1 MDIDLSLLHS
11 KTTEEIDIT
20 NTYTIPKEYYESTS
34 VEKIENI
41 KVTGKVYMA
50 SSIDDADEE
59 EDYIKAKIE
68 GNIILTDSISLEPV
82 SYPISIDFDDIL
94 EQNCKKDENTL
105 DIFQFL
111 WENIV
116 LEVPLRFTKVSDL
129 SKFHGDGWKLVSEDD
144 LRKGNNPFSDLL
156 KDFEEEWYN
165 DEVRYSNVCCSFP

>member
-1 MDIDLSLLHS
+1 MIQMRVMGIAIDTRTGNPIVVLNDMENRKALPIWIGSAEAS
-11 KTTEEIDIT
+11 SIIR
-20 NTYTIPKEYYESTS
+20 
-34 VEKIENI
+34 KIENI

-68 GNIILTDSISLEPV
+68 GDIILTDSISLEPV

-116 LEVPLRFTKVSDL
+116 LEIPLQFTKVKDL
-129 SKFHGDGWKLVSEDD
+129 SKFHGDGWKLVSEDE
-144 LRKGNNPFSDLL
+144 LNKSNNPFSDLL
-156 KDFEEEWYN
+156 KDFEEE
-165 DEVRYSNVCCSFP
+165 

>member
-59 EDYIKAKIE
+59 EGYIKAKIE
-68 GNIILTDSISLEPV
+68 GDIILTDSISLEPV

-116 LEVPLRFTKVSDL
+116 LEIPLQFTKVKDL
-129 SKFHGDGWKLVSEDD
+129 SKFHGDGWKLVSEDE
-144 LRKGNNPFSDLL
+144 LTTRNNPFSDLL
-156 KDFEEEWYN
+156 KDFEEEW
-165 DEVRYSNVCCSFP
+165 

>member
-68 GNIILTDSISLEPV
+68 GDIILTYSISLEPV

-116 LEVPLRFTKVSDL
+116 LEIPLQFTKVKDL
-129 SKFHGDGWKLVSEDD
+129 SKFHGDGWKLVSEDE
-144 LRKGNNPFSDLL
+144 LTTRNNPFSDLL
-156 KDFEEEWYN
+156 KDFEEEW
-165 DEVRYSNVCCSFP
+165 

>member
-11 KTTEEIDIT
+11 KTKEEIDIT
-20 NTYTIPKEYYESTS
+20 NTYTIPKEYYESTI
-34 VEKIENI
+34 VEKAENI
-41 KVTGKVYMA
+41 KVTGKVYMN

-68 GNIILTDSISLEPV
+68 GDIILTDSISLEPV

-116 LEVPLRFTKVSDL
+116 LEVPIRITKSTGVSL
-129 SKFHGDGWKLVSEDD
+129 HGDGWQLNEDENKDKMDPRFQKLDEFF
-144 LRKGNNPFSDLL
+144 KGG
-156 KDFEEEWYN
+156 E
-165 DEVRYSNVCCSFP
+165 

>member
-11 KTTEEIDIT
+11 KTKEDIDIT
-20 NTYTIPKEYYESTS
+20 NTYTIPKEYYESTI
-34 VEKIENI
+34 VEKAENI

-50 SSIDDADEE
+50 SSTDATDEE

-68 GNIILTDSISLEPV
+68 GDIILTDSISLEPI

-116 LEVPLRFTKVSDL
+116 LEIPLQFTKVKDL
-129 SKFHGDGWKLVSEDD
+129 SKFHGDGWKLVSEDE
-144 LRKGNNPFSDLL
+144 LTTRNNPFSDLL
-156 KDFEEEWYN
+156 KDFEEEW
-165 DEVRYSNVCCSFP
+165 

>member
-11 KTTEEIDIT
+11 KATEEIDIT
-20 NTYTIPKEYYESTS
+20 NIYTIPKEYYESTS

-68 GNIILTDSISLEPV
+68 GDIILTDSISLEPV

-116 LEVPLRFTKVSDL
+116 LEIPLQFTKVKDL
-129 SKFHGDGWKLVSEDD
+129 SKFHGDGWKLVSEDE
-144 LRKGNNPFSDLL
+144 LTTRNNPFSDLL
-156 KDFEEEWYN
+156 KDFEEE
-165 DEVRYSNVCCSFP
+165 

>member
-68 GNIILTDSISLEPV
+68 GDIILTDSISLEPV

-94 EQNCKKDENTL
+94 EQNCKKGENTL

-116 LEVPLRFTKVSDL
+116 LEIPLQFTKVKDL
-129 SKFHGDGWKLVSEDD
+129 SKFHGDGWKLVSEDE
-144 LRKGNNPFSDLL
+144 LTTRNNPFSDLL
-156 KDFEEEWYN
+156 KDFEEE
-165 DEVRYSNVCCSFP
+165 